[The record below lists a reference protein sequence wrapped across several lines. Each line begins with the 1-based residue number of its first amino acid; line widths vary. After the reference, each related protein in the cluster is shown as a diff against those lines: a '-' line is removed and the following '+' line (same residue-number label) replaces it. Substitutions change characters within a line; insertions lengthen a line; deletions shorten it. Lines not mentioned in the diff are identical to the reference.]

1 VGAFII
7 DAIISWAV
15 TAGAFFATTKTSDTL
30 CAFTPKSEAWQGV
43 GLELSGGCR
52 FWGSGGAFGAYLALA
67 LVVPIVL
74 FLILPALTGYTPG
87 KAMVGVRIIR
97 RNGNVPGF
105 GRVFVRQL
113 MWIVDYFPYI
123 IPALTGFLVAN
134 SDKEKHQRLGDRVA
148 GTFVI
153 DKNAFGSFI
162 PDQHLQGAYGQQQGG
177 YGQQPAFNQGPQQP
191 QQQPAAVGGGG
202 PAPGWYEDP
211 QREAR
216 LRYWDGTSWT
226 SNTSG

>member
-30 CAFTPKSEAWQGV
+30 CGFTPKSEAWQGV

-67 LVVPIVL
+67 LAVPIVL
-74 FLILPALTGYTPG
+74 FWVLPALTGYTPG
-87 KAMVGVRIIR
+87 KAIVGVRIIR
-97 RNGNVPGF
+97 RNGNAPGF

-134 SDKEKHQRLGDRVA
+134 SDKQSHQRLGDRVA

-162 PDQHLQGAYGQQQGG
+162 PDQHQGQLQQQGG
-177 YGQQPAFNQGPQQP
+177 YGQQQQP
-191 QQQPAAVGGGG
+191 FNAGQQQQQPAAVGGGSGG